1 MGRYIE
7 RAESTA
13 RLLLITESFAAEGVE
28 EEAWQALLHVLFQY
42 EAFMETRKKP
52 TPENIAK
59 FFLTQKSS
67 MSSVAAQIH
76 MVKENARSL
85 RHLFSTEA
93 WVQISQFND
102 YIESLPGKSVAL
114 AKLPQICEEI
124 RARCYQ
130 HYGVLEA
137 TCYRD
142 ETWLFNRIGAA
153 LERADQMTR
162 LVDIKYFQID
172 TADDQALTPPDAA
185 WWNSLLRSASGYH
198 AFRRRHS
205 FNPAITEF
213 AAFLLFDEDFPRSV
227 CASAN
232 DVFDCLNELAG
243 DYGAAPDEALI
254 MARRALYDVLTGER
268 PALSSTGLHGYLDD
282 VQTKLNALSVA
293 VGRRYFTAG

>member
-13 RLLLITESFAAEGVE
+13 RLILITESFSSE
-28 EEAWQALLHVLFQY
+28 ENEDEAWKALLEVFLQTDDFS
-42 EAFMETRKKP
+42 ATGKKM
-52 TPENIAK
+52 TPANIARY
-59 FFLTQKSS
+59 FLTAKDSL
-67 MSSVAAQIH
+67 SSVASQLT

-93 WVQISQFND
+93 WVQVTRFHSYTQD
-102 YIESLPGKSVAL
+102 LSGKSVTL
-114 AKLPQICEEI
+114 AKLPKICEEI
-124 RARCYQ
+124 RNQCYQ

-153 LERADQMTR
+153 LERADQLTR
-162 LVDIKYFQID
+162 LIDIKYFQI
-172 TADDQALTPPDAA
+172 AAAEGSEAIAPDAA

-205 FNPAITEF
+205 FDPDTTE
-213 AAFLLFDEDFPRSV
+213 AASFLLFDEDFPRSV

-232 DVFDCLNELAG
+232 EIFNCLNELAG
-243 DYGAAPDEALI
+243 DYGAAPDGDLVA
-254 MARRALYDVLTGER
+254 ARRALYDVLNTDR
-268 PALSSTGLHGYLDD
+268 PDLSGTALHDYIDD
-282 VQTKLNALSVA
+282 VQGKLIDLSSALSN
-293 VGRRYFTAG
+293 RYFAPA